1 MTSTEELFGGIESH
15 RFAALVNVASNL
27 KTFLRALDAQP
38 EVRQL
43 AAAMTSAEVRAAVL
57 ARVVELTGKESDPG
71 YENPWDSAL
80 AAYLWLLSRTD
91 PAAVAVAAARIRACS
106 RCWWANKV
114 MEKAPAVATPPPNGA
129 AAGSGTDTTAPA
141 KMG

>member
-1 MTSTEELFGGIESH
+1 MTSLDELFNGIESH
-15 RFAALVNVASNL
+15 RFSALVNVASNL

-38 EVRQL
+38 EIRQL
-43 AAAMTSAEVRAAVL
+43 AVAMSSPEVRASVL
-57 ARVVELTGKESDPG
+57 VRVTELAGKDFDPD

-91 PAAVAVAAARIRACS
+91 AEGAALAAARIGTCF

-114 MEKAPAVATPPPNGA
+114 AERIPSVMAAPTNGP
-129 AAGSGTDTTAPA
+129 AAGPSAGATTSA